1 VGLMWGLGTP
11 SRSARSL
18 AKINSS
24 DLSTD
29 WGTRSIGIS
38 TPLFE
43 PLNYNYGAV
52 WPFLTSW
59 VAAAQYRHHQPLQ
72 GFASLMTSVR
82 HTFDNGAGVVTEVFS
97 GYQNVWPRE
106 AVAHQGFC
114 TAGVM
119 LPAVRG
125 LLGLDGD
132 ALRGTL
138 AFSPALPADWDTV
151 SVTSYRTGGRS
162 ADLTFVRTPRR
173 VELIARVSPG
183 GVLDFRFA
191 PTLSPG
197 TVVRSVNVNGLP
209 ASCTLDSSPQYVRP
223 LISIA
228 LKDSAAIAID
238 ITPGLEILPPR
249 VVSRTGDTNAGL
261 KIVASELVG
270 TRYAITVE
278 GLSGR
283 EYLLGVANPEIISS
297 VRGGHLR
304 GTGIAIPFPD
314 ERPGAFVRKDVVI
327 VLKDPT
333 TPR

>member
-1 VGLMWGLGTP
+1 MWGLGTP
-11 SRSARSL
+11 ARSARSL
-18 AKINSS
+18 EKINSS

-29 WGTRSIGIS
+29 WGTRSIGIR

-132 ALRGTL
+132 AVRGTL
-138 AFSPALPADWDTV
+138 AFSPSLPADWDTV
-151 SVTSYRTGGRS
+151 SVTSYRTGRRS
-162 ADLTFVRTPRR
+162 VDLTTIRTPRR
-173 VELIARVSPG
+173 VELLARISAG
-183 GVLDFRFA
+183 GELDFRFA
-191 PTLSPG
+191 PTLAPG
-197 TVVRSVNVNGLP
+197 SVIRGVTVNGLP
-209 ASCTLDSSPQYVRP
+209 STYALETTPQYARP
-223 LISIA
+223 LVSLP
-228 LKDSAAIAID
+228 LKDSAVVAID
-238 ITPGLEILPPR
+238 FIPGLEILPPR
-249 VVSRTGDTNAGL
+249 VTSRTGDTNAGL
-261 KIVASELVG
+261 KIIASELKG
-270 TRYAITVE
+270 NRYTISLE

-283 EYLLGVANPEIISS
+283 EYPLGIANPEIIAS
-297 VRGGHLR
+297 VRGAR
-304 GTGIAIPFPD
+304 ASGTGIVIPFPG

-333 TPR
+333 IPPR